1 VGDYEKALHEAEVPK
16 VQPRKLKPGAK
27 PRQGRG
33 GAVRRAARRGAA
45 GDDAAAEHAAE
56 GGEGGGEQPEAAGEA
71 APPVAGGGVVRG
83 IAPLDTD
90 SLKQLS
96 VKGLKDL
103 CAARDVAQ
111 SGTKETLIKRLAAW
125 RPGDKRSKRGRKP
138 GWCAA
143 GGAAKKA
150 KTAVPVE
157 DAEMEAEELAEA
169 ELEVA
174 EPDAEAEAEMVVAE
188 PDAEAA

>member
-1 VGDYEKALHEAEVPK
+1 
-16 VQPRKLKPGAK
+16 
-27 PRQGRG
+27 
-33 GAVRRAARRGAA
+33 
-45 GDDAAAEHAAE
+45 
-56 GGEGGGEQPEAAGEA
+56 
-71 APPVAGGGVVRG
+71 VAGGGGDGGG

-169 ELEVA
+169 EAEMVAAEAEVEVA
-174 EPDAEAEAEMVVAE
+174 EPDAEAEAEAEAEMVAAEAEVEVAE